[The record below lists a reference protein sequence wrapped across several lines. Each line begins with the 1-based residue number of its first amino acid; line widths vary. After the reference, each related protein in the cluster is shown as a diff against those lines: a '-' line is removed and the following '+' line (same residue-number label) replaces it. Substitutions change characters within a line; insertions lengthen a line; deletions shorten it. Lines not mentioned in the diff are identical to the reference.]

1 MRRVLVT
8 AIIGLLLAAC
18 GGAKAEPTTP
28 PVSNDDVVAS
38 AVAGTMTASQGA
50 ATATPDNTVA
60 TVNADALN
68 TSFETA
74 LPLDGKVKASVKEST
89 FYYSLNVPI
98 GGVVTSTVTVDKNS
112 PRGVNVNLFNADRG
126 YLRQA
131 EVKPGQSA
139 SLGYVFGAPAGGLVY
154 WAIDGNAQF
163 TLEGSAAA
171 QDDAGSGGD
180 AAPDGEYD
188 TATPAKLGQISGVVG
203 DEDRGDLYVVELPK
217 KGGRLTFAVAKA
229 ANTFEIQTFDD
240 SRNYMDN
247 GRVERGDTLSQ
258 ARLIPV
264 GAGGRWYVRVNGEGE
279 YAFDL
284 SFTPQ
289 DDAKS
294 GADAPDSDG
303 WESAQLIKAGELAG
317 EVGGDDLYDLYAIDL
332 PKTGGVLTVTL
343 QSDKGELE
351 LQTFDNDQN
360 YMDDGSFNGGEP
372 LVLARRLPLDK
383 GGRWFIRVRG
393 QGEYTLNLA
402 FAAQDDGGS
411 GKDAPD
417 TSDFARSLPI
427 SSPSFGGAI
436 GGDDREDL
444 FLVSGAT
451 GRNVKVIFVGGQGT
465 LDVQIFDNDRNY
477 GPTAQA
483 NSVGEEASATVEGDQ
498 DYYIRISGDAIAYR
512 IEITP

>member
-18 GGAKAEPTTP
+18 GGAKAEPTAV

-74 LPLDGKVKASVKEST
+74 LPLDGKVKSSVKEST

-112 PRGVNVNLFNADRG
+112 PSSLNVNLFNADRG
-126 YLRQA
+126 YLRQL
-131 EVKPGQSA
+131 EIKPGESA
-139 SLGYVFGAPAGGLVY
+139 GLGYVFGVPAGGLVY
-154 WAIDGNAQF
+154 WSIGGNAQF
-163 TLEGSAAA
+163 TLEGSAAD
-171 QDDAGSGGD
+171 QDDAGSGSD

-188 TATPAKLGQISGVVG
+188 TATPAKLGQITGVVG
-203 DEDRGDLYVVELPK
+203 DADRADLYVVELPK
-217 KGGRLTFAVAKA
+217 KGGRLTFAVADA
-229 ANTFEIQTFDD
+229 INTFEIQTFDD

-247 GRVERGDTLSQ
+247 GRVERGDMLSQ
-258 ARLIPV
+258 ARLIPA
-264 GAGGRWYVRVNGEGE
+264 GAGGRWYVRVSGEGE

-289 DDAKS
+289 DDAK
-294 GADAPDSDG
+294 GGGDAPDGDA
-303 WESAQLIKAGELAG
+303 WESAQVIKAGEWTG
-317 EVGGDDLYDLYAIDL
+317 EAGGDDRADLYAIDL
-332 PKTGGVLTVTL
+332 PKNGGVFTVTL
-343 QSDKGELE
+343 QSDKGELD

-360 YMDDGSFNGGEP
+360 YMDNGSFNGGEP
-372 LVLARRLPLDK
+372 LVLVRRLPLDK
-383 GGRWFIRVRG
+383 GGRWFVRVGG
-393 QGEYTLNLA
+393 QGEYTMSLD
-402 FAAQDDGGS
+402 FADQNDGGL

-427 SSPSFGGAI
+427 SSPSFGGAL

-444 FLVSGAT
+444 YLVSGAT
-451 GRNVKVIFVGGQGT
+451 GRNVKVVFVDGQRT
-465 LDVQIFDNDRNY
+465 LDLQIFDNDRNY
-477 GPTAQA
+477 GPTGQA
-483 NSVGEEASATVEGDQ
+483 NSVGEEAAALAEGDQ
-498 DYYIRISGDAIAYR
+498 DYYIRISGDSVAYR